1 MDEQDAKILK
11 VLSDHGQ
18 TSSKAIQD
26 ITGIPKSTVHY
37 RLKRMKEEGIIE
49 DELYN
54 VDLEALGLGLTV
66 ITEVFAEFAEGYHEE
81 VGEKLSQI
89 EGVNSVYFTMGD
101 TDFIVVA
108 HLPNR
113 DRVESLITEYEKIEE
128 INRTSSNYVI
138 STIKEERA
146 PLRNYELETLAEL
159 IPEEQ

>member
-11 VLSDHGQ
+11 ALSDHGQ

-37 RLKRMKEEGIIE
+37 RLKRMKEKGIIE

-66 ITEVFAEFAEGYHEE
+66 ITEVFAEFDEGYHQE
-81 VGEKLSQI
+81 VGEQLSEI

-108 HLPNR
+108 HLPSR
-113 DRVESLITEYEKIEE
+113 GRVEQLVAEYEKIEQ

-138 STIKEERA
+138 STIKEEMA
-146 PLRNYELETLAEL
+146 PLRNYELETLQEL
-159 IPEEQ
+159 IPEE